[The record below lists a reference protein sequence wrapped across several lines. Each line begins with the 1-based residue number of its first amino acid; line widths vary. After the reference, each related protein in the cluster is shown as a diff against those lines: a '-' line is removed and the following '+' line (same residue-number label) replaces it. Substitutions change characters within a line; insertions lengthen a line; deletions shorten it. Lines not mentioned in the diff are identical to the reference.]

1 MVDTGNN
8 LLDSWST
15 VLEIVGG
22 KLHLQGFPALRI
34 AVQWCSSLRST
45 GPGRKLCSP
54 PCRAARRNKRL
65 CASSTAESF
74 VLYLR
79 PVAGDNGKGA
89 FTIELRAPC
98 KLQTLQAKEKNHG
111 KT

>member
-1 MVDTGNN
+1 MLDTGNN

-22 KLHLQGFPALRI
+22 KLHLHGFPALRS
-34 AVQWCSSLRST
+34 ALQCCGSLRST
-45 GPGRKLCSP
+45 GPSRKLCSS
-54 PCRAARRNKRL
+54 PCHAARRNKRL
-65 CASSTAESF
+65 CASSTAENS

-79 PVAGDNGKGA
+79 PVAGDNGRGA
-89 FTIELRAPC
+89 STIELRASC
-98 KLQTLQAKEKNHG
+98 ELQTLQAKEKNHG